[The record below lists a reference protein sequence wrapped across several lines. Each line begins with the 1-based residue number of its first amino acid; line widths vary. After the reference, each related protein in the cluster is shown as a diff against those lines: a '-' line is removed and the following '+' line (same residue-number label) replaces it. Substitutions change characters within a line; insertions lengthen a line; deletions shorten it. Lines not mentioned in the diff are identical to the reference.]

1 MELAPV
7 GYIYKICV
15 NKILKN
21 GNDLR
26 LRAILQSA
34 LKSSNKHTVQ
44 IINQNGE
51 KQHITMIRLR

>member
-51 KQHITMIRLR
+51 KQNITMIRLR

>member
-7 GYIYKICV
+7 GYIYKMCM

-21 GNDLR
+21 GNNLR

-51 KQHITMIRLR
+51 KQNITMIRLR

>member
-7 GYIYKICV
+7 GYIYKMCM

-21 GNDLR
+21 GTDLR

-51 KQHITMIRLR
+51 KQNITMIRLR